1 MSDNLPS
8 LLQRLKELEEAAV
21 NLGVD
26 LILAVREQSI
36 EKSAEFNENHHRVA
50 RGIEIASSG
59 ISMSVHHLIVA
70 NEVRAAEA
78 IHGRGTWR
86 QQYELNRGQTV
97 SAANLVRDLPTIT
110 MARAITAVSL
120 YAAGRLD

>member
-1 MSDNLPS
+1 MSDDLPS
-8 LLQRLKELEEAAV
+8 LLQRLKKLEEETMS
-21 NLGVD
+21 LGVD
-26 LILAVREQSI
+26 LTMAVREQSI
-36 EKSAEFNENHHRVA
+36 EKSAGFDENHHCVA

-59 ISMSVHHLIVA
+59 IGMAVHHLIVA

-86 QQYELNRGQTV
+86 QQYTLNPGRTV